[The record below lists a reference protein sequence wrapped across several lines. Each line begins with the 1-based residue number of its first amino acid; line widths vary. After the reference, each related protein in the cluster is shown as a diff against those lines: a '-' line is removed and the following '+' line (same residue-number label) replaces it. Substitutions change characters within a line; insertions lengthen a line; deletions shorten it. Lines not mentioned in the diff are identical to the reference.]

1 MDSVHF
7 KLKQINV
14 NKLDSELK
22 AKPNEVDKLL
32 VNLREQTG
40 SREV

>member
-7 KLKQINV
+7 KLNQINV
-14 NKLDSELK
+14 NKLASESK